1 MVDQVF
7 TDSTLGLSEQELRQA
22 LEEELER
29 AMRAEGGV
37 PTIHA
42 FAHSVARIVA
52 QDHLRM
58 AEQLERAGV
67 RLERDERSDETK

>member
-1 MVDQVF
+1 MMEAEYHGAF
-7 TDSTLGLSEQELRQA
+7 GLPEAELRAA

-29 AMRAEGGV
+29 AMRAEGDA

-42 FAHSVARIVA
+42 IAHSVARILEL
-52 QDHLRM
+52 DHLRV

-67 RLERDERSDETK
+67 RLQGDG